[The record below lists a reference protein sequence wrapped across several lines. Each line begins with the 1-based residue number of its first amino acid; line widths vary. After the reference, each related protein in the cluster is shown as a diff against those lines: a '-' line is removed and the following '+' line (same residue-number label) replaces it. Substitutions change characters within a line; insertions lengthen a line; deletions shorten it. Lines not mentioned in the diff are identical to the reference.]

1 MNPFNLLVWLLNFRN
16 IVVDNIT
23 RVHFLK
29 LQEFNNLKSN
39 QTCELLIKNL
49 QIFLEFD
56 NKSNYIIYDTY
67 NMYIILYLKK
77 TF

>member
-29 LQEFNNLKSN
+29 SQEFNNLKSN